1 MIMKKKLKTF
11 YRNNNIASNY
21 RIMIYN
27 RETMYYMQF
36 LPSYTNFINFVYNV
50 KFESDSTGFPF
61 NFTKNSDR
69 HYLSKY
75 LPPIISGG
83 LGETRHVELVK
94 FAVIGF

>member
-1 MIMKKKLKTF
+1 MIMKKKLKKKLT
-11 YRNNNIASNY
+11 NILYASNY

-27 RETMYYMQF
+27 RETIYYMEF

-50 KFESDSTGFPF
+50 KVEGDSTGFPF
-61 NFTKNSDR
+61 KVTKNSDR

-83 LGETRHVELVK
+83 LGETRNVDLTK